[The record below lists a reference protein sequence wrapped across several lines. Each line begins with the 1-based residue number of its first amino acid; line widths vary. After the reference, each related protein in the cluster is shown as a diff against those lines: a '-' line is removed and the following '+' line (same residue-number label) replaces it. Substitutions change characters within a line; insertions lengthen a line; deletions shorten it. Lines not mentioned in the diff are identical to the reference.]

1 MEWCVLTNVK
11 RDGVSSG
18 VDIASAVELQ
28 NATGL
33 KVVAS
38 GGVTSAEDVLRAH
51 EAGLAGIII
60 GRALYEGK
68 LSLAECLKQQAV
80 NARMKY

>member
-1 MEWCVLTNVK
+1 VEWCVLTNVK

-18 VDIASAVELQ
+18 ADIASAVKLQ
-28 NATGL
+28 NVTGL

-38 GGVTSAEDVLRAH
+38 GGVSSIEDVLRAH
-51 EAGLAGIII
+51 EAGLAGIIL

-68 LSLAECLKQQAV
+68 ISLADCLKQQIVDA
-80 NARMKY
+80 